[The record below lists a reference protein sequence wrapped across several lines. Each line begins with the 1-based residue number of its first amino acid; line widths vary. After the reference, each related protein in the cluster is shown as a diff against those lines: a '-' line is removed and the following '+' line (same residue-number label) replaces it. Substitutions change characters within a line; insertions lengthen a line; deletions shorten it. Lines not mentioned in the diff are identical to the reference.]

1 MEVLMQVMVS
11 SVLLAAVYYILSLG
25 LNIIFGVLDIVNFA
39 HGAMIILG
47 AYATYYL
54 NALTGWSPF
63 VLVIFDG
70 IIVAAIG
77 AILYLG
83 YLRYTTN
90 SALVRMFALIG
101 FSSVVVAGL
110 LVVSGSTFRDVTV
123 DYGLTEIF
131 GVTVRVS
138 QIVAFFFA
146 IVLGALTLVALNYT
160 KIGKAVNA
168 VTDDRVS
175 VQLSGIN
182 DRRLSLLAFSVGAG
196 LAGASGGVI
205 SSYVAFIPESGL
217 QFAIVAFAVVIIGGL
232 GDLKGGAVASLIV
245 ALLQTEVNVYLSSAL
260 VNTAL
265 FLMVLL
271 VLLFR
276 PRGILGKGRV

>member
-1 MEVLMQVMVS
+1 MDVLMQVLVS
-11 SVLLAAVYYILSLG
+11 SILLAAVYFTLSLG

-70 IIVAAIG
+70 IIVAGIG

-83 YLRYTTN
+83 YLRFTTN
-90 SALVRMFALIG
+90 SPLVRMFALIG
-101 FSSVVVAGL
+101 FSSVVVAAL

-123 DYGLTEIF
+123 DYGVTEIF

-146 IVLGALTLVALNYT
+146 IALGAVTLLALNYT
-160 KIGKAVNA
+160 KVGKAVNA

-175 VQLSGIN
+175 VQLAGIN
-182 DRRLSLLAFSVGAG
+182 DRNLSLLAFSVGAG

-205 SSYVAFIPESGL
+205 SSYVVFIPESGL
-217 QFAIVAFAVVIIGGL
+217 TFAIVAFAVVIIGGL
-232 GDLKGGAVASLIV
+232 GDLKGGAIAAVIV
-245 ALLQTEVNVYLSSAL
+245 ALLQTAVSVYVSSAL

-265 FLMVLL
+265 FLTVLV

>member
-1 MEVLMQVMVS
+1 MEVLMQVLVT

-54 NALTGWSPF
+54 HALTGWSPF
-63 VLVIFDG
+63 VLVFFDA
-70 IIVAAIG
+70 IIVGGIG
-77 AILYLG
+77 ALLYLW

-90 SALVRMFALIG
+90 TALVRMFALIG
-101 FSSVVVAGL
+101 FSSVVVAAL
-110 LVVSGSTFRDVTV
+110 LVFSGPAFRDVTV
-123 DYGLTEIF
+123 DYGLTEIL

-138 QIVAFFFA
+138 QVVAFFFA
-146 IVLGALTLVALNYT
+146 LVLGVITLLLLNHT
-160 KIGKAVNA
+160 KVGKAVNA

-182 DRRLSLLAFSVGAG
+182 DRNLSLLAFAVGAG

-217 QFAIVAFAVVIIGGL
+217 QFAIVAFSVVIIGGL
-232 GDLKGGAVASLIV
+232 GDLKGGAIAALIV
-245 ALLQTEVNVYLSSAL
+245 ALLQTAVNVYISSAL

-276 PRGILGKGRV
+276 PRGIFGKGRV

>member
-1 MEVLMQVMVS
+1 MDVLMQVMVS
-11 SVLLAAVYYILSLG
+11 SVLLAAVYYVLSLG

-54 NALTGWSPF
+54 NALTGWNPF
-63 VLVIFDG
+63 VLVIFDMV
-70 IIVAAIG
+70 IVGAIG
-77 AILYLG
+77 AGLYLG

-90 SALVRMFALIG
+90 SPLVRMFALIG
-101 FSSVVVAGL
+101 FSSVAVALL
-110 LVVSGSTFRDVTV
+110 LVISGPAFRDVTV
-123 DYGLTEIF
+123 NYGLTEIL

-138 QIVAFFFA
+138 QVVAFFFA
-146 IVLGALTLVALNYT
+146 LVLGAVTLLLLNYT
-160 KIGKAVNA
+160 KVGKAVNA

-182 DRRLSLLAFSVGAG
+182 DRKLSLLAFAGGAA
-196 LAGASGGVI
+196 LAGGSGGVI
-205 SSYVAFIPESGL
+205 SSYVAFIPETGL
-217 QFAIVAFAVVIIGGL
+217 QFAIIAFSVVIIGGL
-232 GDLKGGAVASLIV
+232 GDLRGGALAALVVAF
-245 ALLQTEVNVYLSSAL
+245 LQTAVSVYISSAL

-265 FLMVLL
+265 FLTVLL

-276 PRGILGKGRV
+276 PRGLLGKGRV